1 MPAKRDLR
9 IALVNMPVP
18 EIEDDR
24 RQPPGGLVSLGTYA
38 ALFQYDVTLHD
49 LSGSRLQVGE
59 MCSLLPEADVFGF
72 STYTVTYQDTVALV
86 KELRR
91 RQPEAIFVAGG
102 AHASALPDDVARDF
116 DFVVCGEGEHVF
128 VDLLRRIELGQ
139 GRSDRKV
146 LCAEPIQDLDS
157 LPFPDFYKFGVADGY
172 TRRLN
177 GLPVISLDSS
187 RGCEY
192 RCRFCNSRVSER
204 GKWRM
209 RSAQSVFAEV
219 AWHCGHGWKS
229 FRFNDDNFLADKD
242 RTLRICNLL
251 EPLKIEFRIFGRAQ
265 SLDSETCR
273 SLARAGCRHIGVG
286 IESLSDSML
295 RRMGKGTRVS
305 QIRVGVRAARDA
317 GIKVR
322 GFFICGFPGESE
334 QTMDESL
341 ERLPDLGLD
350 EAVVYPCIPYP
361 GTDLFVRPQ
370 RYGITWIDPDTSKFV
385 QVGVNRSA
393 GFVMRTETFGPDEVR
408 GWHARYI
415 KAFQSLGIAW
425 SSETEF
431 AI

>member
-1 MPAKRDLR
+1 M
-9 IALVNMPVP
+9 VNMPVP

-24 RQPPGGLVSLGTYA
+24 RQPPGGLVSLATYA
-38 ALFQYDVTLHD
+38 ALFHYDVTLHD
-49 LSGSRLQVGE
+49 LSGSRLGVQE

-72 STYTVTYQDTVALV
+72 STYTVTYQNTVALV

-91 RQPEAIFVAGG
+91 RQPEAVFIAGG
-102 AHASALPDDVARDF
+102 AHASALPNEAAHDF

-128 VDLLRRIELGQ
+128 VDLLQRIEQGQ
-139 GRSDRKV
+139 GGNNHEILR
-146 LCAEPIQDLDS
+146 AEPIQDLNA
-157 LPFPDFYKFGVADGY
+157 LPFPDVYKFGVADGY

-177 GLPVISLDSS
+177 GQPVISLDSS

-209 RSAQSVFAEV
+209 RSAQSVFTEV

-229 FRFNDDNFLADKD
+229 FRFNDDNFLADKN
-242 RTLRICNLL
+242 RTLQICDLL
-251 EPLKIEFRIFGRAQ
+251 ELLKIEFRIFGRAQ
-265 SLDSETCR
+265 SLDSETCQA
-273 SLARAGCRHIGVG
+273 LARAGCRHIGVG

-295 RRMGKGTRVS
+295 RRMCKGTRVS
-305 QIRVGVRAARDA
+305 QIRVGVRAAREA
-317 GIKVR
+317 GIRVR
-322 GFFICGFPGESE
+322 GFFICGFPGESDR
-334 QTMDESL
+334 TVDESL
-341 ERLPDLGLD
+341 EQLADLGLD

-361 GTDLFVRPQ
+361 GTDLFVHPQ
-370 RYGITWIDPDTSKFV
+370 RYGITWIDPDTSKYV
-385 QVGVNRSA
+385 QMGVNRSA

-431 AI
+431 AV

>member
-1 MPAKRDLR
+1 MPAKRNLR
-9 IALVNMPVP
+9 IALVNVPVP

-49 LSGSRLQVGE
+49 LSGSRLAVRE
-59 MCSLLPEADVFGF
+59 MCDLLPEADVFGF
-72 STYTVTYQDTVALV
+72 STYTVTYQHTLALV

-91 RQPEAIFVAGG
+91 RQPWAVFVAGG
-102 AHASALPDDVARDF
+102 AHASALPDEVARDF
-116 DFVVCGEGEHVF
+116 DFVVCGEGERVF
-128 VDLLRRIELGQ
+128 VDLLQRIEGDKGGQ
-139 GRSDRKV
+139 AHEIV
-146 LCAEPIQDLDS
+146 CAEPIQDLDS
-157 LPFPDFYKFGVADGY
+157 LPFPDFYRFGVANGY

-204 GKWRM
+204 GRWRM
-209 RSAQSVFAEV
+209 RSAQSVFDEV
-219 AWHCGHGWKS
+219 TWHCGHSWKS
-229 FRFNDDNFLADKD
+229 FRFNDDNFLADRD
-242 RTLRICNLL
+242 RTLLICEML

-265 SLDSETCR
+265 SLDPQTCQ

-305 QIRVGVRAARDA
+305 LVQSGVRAAREA

-322 GFFICGFPGESE
+322 GFFICGFPGESDR
-334 QTMDESL
+334 TVDESL
-341 ERLPDLGLD
+341 EHLADMALD

-361 GTDLFVRPQ
+361 GTDLFVHPR
-370 RYGITWIDPDTSKFV
+370 RYGITWIDPDTSKYV
-385 QVGVNRSA
+385 QAGVNRSA
-393 GFVMRTETFGPDEVR
+393 GFVMRTETFGPEEMR
-408 GWHARYI
+408 GWHARYV

-431 AI
+431 AV

>member
-24 RQPPGGLVSLGTYA
+24 RQPPGGLVCLGTYA
-38 ALFQYDVTLHD
+38 ALFHYDVTLHD
-49 LSGSRLQVGE
+49 LSGSRLKVE
-59 MCSLLPEADVFGF
+59 DMCSLLPEADVFGF
-72 STYTVTYQDTVALV
+72 STYTVTYQNTVALV

-91 RQPEAIFVAGG
+91 RQPEALFVAGG
-102 AHASALPDDVARDF
+102 AHASALPNEAARDF
-116 DFVVCGEGEHVF
+116 DTVICGEGEHVF
-128 VDLLRRIELGQ
+128 VDLLRRIEQGQ
-139 GRSDRKV
+139 GKRDHEI
-146 LCAEPIQDLDS
+146 LCAEPIQDLDA
-157 LPFPDFYKFGVADGY
+157 LPFPDFYKFGVASGY

-177 GLPVISLDSS
+177 GQPVISLDSS

-209 RSAQSVFAEV
+209 RSAQSVYDEV
-219 AWHCGHGWKS
+219 TWHCGHGWKS
-229 FRFNDDNFLADKD
+229 FRFNDDNFLADRE
-242 RTLRICNLL
+242 RTLRISELL
-251 EPLKIEFRIFGRAQ
+251 EPLRIEFRIFGRAQ
-265 SLDSETCR
+265 SLDTEICQ
-273 SLARAGCRHIGVG
+273 SLAQAGCRHISVG
-286 IESLSDSML
+286 IESLSDPML

-305 QIRVGVRAARDA
+305 QIRAGVRAAREA

-334 QTMDESL
+334 RTVDESL
-341 ERLPDLGLD
+341 EHLADLGLD

-361 GTDLFVRPQ
+361 GTDLFLHPQ
-370 RYGITWIDPDTSKFV
+370 RYGITWIDPDTSKYV

-393 GFVMRTETFGPDEVR
+393 GFVLRTETFGPDEVR